1 MLSNIHGLLNFSKLV
16 MRAATVTHQIHVKKL
31 LKFEVLDL
39 FHPLVLLEGVDVY
52 GYEYILTNI

>member
-16 MRAATVTHQIHVKKL
+16 MRATTVTHQIHVKKL